1 MQINVQKINRMLWI
15 IGIVIVVAAGVA
27 YFFLNEA
34 QRYVVGVGLVLGLLN
49 LLGLSFFFNKN
60 NRQNRRRR

>member
-1 MQINVQKINRMLWI
+1 MQINIQKINRMLWI

-34 QRYVVGVGLVLGLLN
+34 QRYVVGVGLVLGVLN
-49 LLGLSFFFNKN
+49 LLGLSYFFNKN
-60 NRQNRRRR
+60 SGQHRRHR